1 MAAENTVA
9 ELQVLIC
16 VALEKLDRDLAEA
29 KAKVANAKKDM
40 DKPGGGGLFGGGLVG
55 GLAKGIAAVKS
66 LESVFRLVTA
76 AVKLAD
82 GDVQGF
88 INNLKRLPAIG
99 SFVDAWWEMSLAIS
113 GAGREL
119 AKLEEQER
127 RMLAD
132 AAEGAKRNA
141 LIRAA
146 TGGLDKIAQA
156 TRRENMAFGEDE
168 RTRVITDY
176 LNRRA
181 DLEKQAQDAID
192 KLGGEGKPGTGAIRT
207 SLERAIDEEVIRK
220 NQRLQEI
227 TNKEARANADL
238 LIDIEIEKAKAA
250 GDNLKAQ
257 ELEVRRAYA
266 NMRKDATDQQR
277 EMLREL
283 EELKVEALRREDKI
297 RKDQRLQEITN
308 KEARANADLLIDI
321 EIEKAKAVG
330 NSLRAQE
337 LEVRRTYANMRR
349 DATDQQKEM
358 LRELEELKI
367 EALRREDKI
376 RKDEQAKRDK
386 AEADR
391 AAKEKKRIA
400 DAEAEKKRKQKS
412 DVIAATAVL
421 QQKALEAMGRDVEA
435 RIVGIN
441 EQYRTQ
447 IEAAEKDGNARL
459 AAILKQ
465 TRDLDI
471 AQAKDGPGKTLRFQ
485 QFEAGRMSFGVQ
497 AKADPSVELQ
507 KQALNVLKS
516 IAKNTGKPNQ
526 AIAA

>member
-9 ELQVLIC
+9 ELQVLIG
-16 VALEKLDRDLAEA
+16 VAMEKLDREMAEA
-29 KAKVANAKKDM
+29 KIKVANAKKEM
-40 DKPGGGGLFGGGLVG
+40 DKPSAGGGIFGDGLVG
-55 GLAKGIAAVKS
+55 GLAKGFAAVKS
-66 LESVFRLVTA
+66 LESGFRLVAA

-88 INNLKRLPAIG
+88 IDNLKRLPAIG
-99 SFVDAWWEMSLAIS
+99 RFVDAWWEMSLAIS
-113 GAGREL
+113 GADKEL
-119 AKLEEQER
+119 AKLEERER

-156 TRRENMAFGEDE
+156 TARENMAFGEDE

-192 KLGGEGKPGTGAIRT
+192 KLGGEGKPGTGAIRA
-207 SLERAIDEEVIRK
+207 SLERAINEEIIRK

-227 TNKEARANADL
+227 A
-238 LIDIEIEKAKAA
+238 
-250 GDNLKAQ
+250 
-257 ELEVRRAYA
+257 
-266 NMRKDATDQQR
+266 
-277 EMLREL
+277 
-283 EELKVEALRREDKI
+283 
-297 RKDQRLQEITN
+297 N

-330 NSLRAQE
+330 DSLRAQE
-337 LEVRRTYANMRR
+337 LEVRRTYANMRK

-358 LRELEELKI
+358 LRELEELKV

-400 DAEAEKKRKQKS
+400 DAEAEKKQKQES
-412 DVIAATAVL
+412 DIIAATAVL

-447 IEAAEKDGNARL
+447 IEAAEKDGNTRL

-471 AQAKDGPGKTLRFQ
+471 AQAKDDPGKTLRFQ
-485 QFEAGRMSFGVQ
+485 QFEAGRMSFAVQ